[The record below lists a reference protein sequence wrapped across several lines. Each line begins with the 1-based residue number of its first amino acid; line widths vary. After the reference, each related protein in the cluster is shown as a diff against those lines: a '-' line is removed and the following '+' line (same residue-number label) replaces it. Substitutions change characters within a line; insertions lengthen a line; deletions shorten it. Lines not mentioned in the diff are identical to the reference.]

1 MLFRQRSFPLVHSSL
16 LLERLVLKVRQVL
29 LEAHRPLERTLFEL
43 LMPRFRAPRLLIL
56 YLLVILKLK
65 DLVDLVLFRL
75 LLLFL

>member
-1 MLFRQRSFPLVHSSL
+1 MLFRQRSFRLALSSR

-29 LEAHRPLERTLFEL
+29 LAARRRLGRTLFEFL
-43 LMPRFRAPRLLIL
+43 TPQFRVPRLLIP

-65 DLVDLVLFRL
+65 DLADLVLFRL